1 MSTKKRL
8 YQSLI
13 LPILTYCSPVWRPN
27 LLRDICNLE
36 RVQKRATR
44 YIVNDP
50 SLNYR
55 ERLCKLQML
64 PLMFQLE
71 LADILFTVSSIKNP
85 NNHFNILQ
93 SLTFSSSNTRSNSQF
108 KLKHNY
114 SSNNRSRHSF
124 FNRIPRLWNSLPII
138 DPSLPINTIKKS
150 IIAHLIEHFMS
161 HFDSDRAC
169 TYHYLCPCNL
179 CALTPGLHF

>member
-13 LPILTYCSPVWRPN
+13 IPILTYCSPVWR
-27 LLRDICNLE
+27 LYSLRDICNLE
-36 RVQKRATR
+36 RVQSRATK

-71 LADILFTVSSIKNP
+71 LADIFTIKNP
-85 NNHFNILQ
+85 SNHFNILQ
-93 SLTFSSSNTRSNSQF
+93 SLTFSSSNTRSSSHL
-108 KLKHNY
+108 KLKHNF
-114 SSNNRSRHSF
+114 STATVDRHSF
-124 FNRIPRLWNSLPII
+124 FNCIPRQWNSLP
-138 DPSLPINTIKKS
+138 T
-150 IIAHLIEHFMS
+150 AHHS
-161 HFDSDRAC
+161 Q
-169 TYHYLCPCNL
+169 
-179 CALTPGLHF
+179 LTQSRNRL